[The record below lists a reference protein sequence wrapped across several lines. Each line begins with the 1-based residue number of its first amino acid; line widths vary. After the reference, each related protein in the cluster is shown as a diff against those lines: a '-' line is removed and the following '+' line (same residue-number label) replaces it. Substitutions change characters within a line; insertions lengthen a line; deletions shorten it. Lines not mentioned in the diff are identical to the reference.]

1 MSFNNAHPF
10 VFSNGK
16 LYLAWSDA
24 RDGNAEIY
32 FKSSSDYGAS
42 WSSDLRLTN
51 KSGISWYPSISANGN
66 NVYVVWDDDRTGARE
81 IYFKYSSDG
90 GKSWSDDKK
99 ISNSDKKAWYPDIA
113 VSGNNV
119 YVTWQDRRHNEDEI
133 YFIRSVDGGQI
144 FESEQR
150 ITNASRDSELLTIGL
165 DNNKN
170 IHISWYDWRDGNPEI
185 YYLKSSDGGKNW
197 GEQKE

>member
-99 ISNSDKKAWYPDIA
+99 YQIAIKKL
-113 VSGNNV
+113 G
-119 YVTWQDRRHNEDEI
+119 
-133 YFIRSVDGGQI
+133 IR
-144 FESEQR
+144 
-150 ITNASRDSELLTIGL
+150 TLLLAGIMFM
-165 DNNKN
+165 
-170 IHISWYDWRDGNPEI
+170 
-185 YYLKSSDGGKNW
+185 
-197 GEQKE
+197 